1 MVHEVST
8 WEGEA
13 KISVNH
19 GHNAHVEQSDLNWPV
34 LQGVAEAT
42 PRGEINFEFERGTT
56 DVHID
61 LSSIAIAQV
70 AGSLY
75 LALQELAGVQLG
87 SAPSSNSGCLDFI
100 EFE

>member
-19 GHNAHVEQSDLNWPV
+19 GHNAHVDQSDLNWPV

-56 DVHID
+56 DVLID

-70 AGSLY
+70 AGSLS
-75 LALQELAGVQLG
+75 ALQELAGVQLG
-87 SAPSSNSGCLDFI
+87 SAASSNSGCLDFL